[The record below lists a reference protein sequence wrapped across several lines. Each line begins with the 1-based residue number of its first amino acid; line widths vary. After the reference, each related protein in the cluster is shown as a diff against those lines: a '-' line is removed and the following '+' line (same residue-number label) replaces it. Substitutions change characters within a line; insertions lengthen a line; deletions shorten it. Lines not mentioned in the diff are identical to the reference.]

1 MQGDAAL
8 ALERFAPLFANAS
21 PERSV
26 RFTTIGSTQLLLL
39 SALER
44 HDEVARLG
52 TLFWTAS
59 QARGL
64 QLIDCASLIRP
75 LSISLAHTGD
85 ARTAIELSEALVA
98 AYEAA
103 GASGLILGSCYETR
117 ARIALALRDA
127 PAFEHWAA
135 RCRSEYD
142 RAHNPAIAHKLARLM
157 RDGQLAHMAAP
168 IVTADQPELSLVSTS
183 QVQAAAQG
191 TALSRM
197 AECVD
202 AIERSRCALTLLLEE
217 SGAEEGHLY
226 GWLGGRLSHLA
237 SVPEM
242 NPPARLELVLQQYLD
257 AELRAAD
264 TTAAGG
270 GQQAGSGEFERLGA
284 RGLQPLLLTAH
295 RDGEPLIAAAVALG
309 PPRHPSRKL
318 SPSVITALAQSLLDH
333 DDVDAM
339 VRPI

>member
-1 MQGDAAL
+1 VRFSMIGAAQLSLLAAL
-8 ALERFAPLFANAS
+8 
-21 PERSV
+21 
-26 RFTTIGSTQLLLL
+26 G
-39 SALER
+39 R

-52 TLFWTAS
+52 AHFWRAS
-59 QARGL
+59 RARGL
-64 QLIDCASLIRP
+64 QMIDCATFIRP

-85 ARTAIELSEALVA
+85 AKTAVELSEALIA

-103 GASGLILGSCYETR
+103 GASGLMLGSCYETR
-117 ARIALALRDA
+117 ARVALVLRDA
-127 PAFEHWAA
+127 AAFETWAG
-135 RCRSEYD
+135 RCRDEYE
-142 RAHNPAIAHKLARLM
+142 RAHNPAIAQKLARLL
-157 RDGQLAHMAAP
+157 RDGQAAHVALP
-168 IVTADQPELSLVSTS
+168 ILSDLETPGATPSQLQP
-183 QVQAAAQG
+183 AQG
-191 TALSRM
+191 TAISRM

-237 SVPEM
+237 SVPEIS
-242 NPPARLELVLQQYLD
+242 PPAHLEAVLQQYLD

-270 GQQAGSGEFERLGA
+270 GRQSSGGEFGRLGPG
-284 RGLQPLLLTAH
+284 GLQPLLLTAH

-309 PPRHPSRKL
+309 PPRDPKKKL
-318 SPSVITALAQSLLDH
+318 SQSVITALAQSLIEH